1 MAFTPNFL
9 TTHLGSIPH
18 TECVDICDRLIH
30 MLDIPAW
37 PQMSRRTFRENMYV
51 QFSASLPAIVTD
63 ENKQKVYFDT
73 RGDIS
78 ASLETFYEHYLANDL
93 NAFALKPSYASGF
106 FNMLEAMRRN
116 PGEWAKGQ
124 ITGPISFGLTV
135 TDHNLRASLYDD
147 QLADVIVKNTAQ
159 IARWQVKQ
167 LHAVRSNVILFV
179 DEPYM
184 ASFGSAFISLTR
196 GQVIDMHN
204 EVFDAIH
211 TEGGLAGVHCCA
223 NTDWSVLLATTVDI
237 LNLDAYGYI
246 ENLALFPTELRA
258 FLDRGGVVA
267 WGIVPN
273 NKEIYDITPEGI
285 AHRLKAGFT
294 LIHDKAQARGVT
306 IMPEEF
312 ATRSLIAPSCGLGPT
327 TSEIAD
333 RVFEVLMKTGSILRQ
348 KG

>member
-1 MAFTPNFL
+1 MPFTPKFL

-18 TECVDICDRLIH
+18 TECVDVCDRLIH

-37 PQMSRRTFRENMYV
+37 PQMSRRSFRENMYV

-63 ENKQKVYFDT
+63 ETKQKVYFDT
-73 RGDIS
+73 RNDITP
-78 ASLETFYEHYLANDL
+78 ALEAFYERYLANDV
-93 NAFALKPSYASGF
+93 NAFALKPSYAAGF
-106 FNMLEAMRRN
+106 YNMLEAMRRI

-124 ITGPISFGLTV
+124 VTGPISFGLTV
-135 TDHNLRASLYDD
+135 TDQDLRASLYNE
-147 QLADVIVKNTAQ
+147 QLADVIVKNTAL
-159 IARWQVKQ
+159 IARWQVRQ
-167 LHAVRSNVILFV
+167 LRSVRPNVILFV

-184 ASFGSAFISLTR
+184 ASFGSAFINLKR
-196 GQVIDMHN
+196 GQVIDMLN

-211 TEGGLAGVHCCA
+211 AEGGLAGVHCCA
-223 NTDWSVLLATTVDI
+223 NTDWSVLLATKVDI

-246 ENLALFPTELRA
+246 ENLALFPAEMRA

-285 AHRLKAGFT
+285 AYRLNAGFT
-294 LIHDKAQARGVT
+294 LIHDKAQSRGIT

-312 ATRSLIAPSCGLGPT
+312 SMRSLVAPSCGLGPT
-327 TSEIAD
+327 TTEIAD
-333 RVFEVLMKTGSILRQ
+333 RVFEVLMKTGIILKQNR
-348 KG
+348 

>member
-1 MAFTPNFL
+1 MPFKPKFL

-18 TECVDICDRLIH
+18 TESVEICDRLIH
-30 MLDIPAW
+30 ILDIPAW

-73 RGDIS
+73 RRDIS
-78 ASLETFYEHYLANDL
+78 SLLEAFYTSYLGNDL
-93 NAFALKPSYASGF
+93 SAFALKPTYASGF
-106 FNMLEAMRRN
+106 FNMLEAMRRI

-124 ITGPISFGLTV
+124 VTGPISFGLTV
-135 TDHNLRASLYDD
+135 TDQDLRASLYNE
-147 QLADVIVKNTAQ
+147 QLADVIVKNTAM

-167 LHAVRSNVILFV
+167 LRAVRSNVILFV

-196 GQVIDMHN
+196 GQVIDMLN

-211 TEGGLAGVHCCA
+211 AEGGLAGVHCCA
-223 NTDWSVLLATTVDI
+223 NTDWSVLLATKLDI
-237 LNLDAYGYI
+237 LNLDAYGFI

-285 AHRLKAGFT
+285 AHRLFAGFN

-306 IMPEEF
+306 ILPEEF
-312 ATRSLIAPSCGLGPT
+312 ASSSLVAPSCGLGPT
-327 TSEIAD
+327 TTEIAD
-333 RVFEVLMKTGSILRQ
+333 RVLDVVMKTGQILRQ
-348 KG
+348 RS